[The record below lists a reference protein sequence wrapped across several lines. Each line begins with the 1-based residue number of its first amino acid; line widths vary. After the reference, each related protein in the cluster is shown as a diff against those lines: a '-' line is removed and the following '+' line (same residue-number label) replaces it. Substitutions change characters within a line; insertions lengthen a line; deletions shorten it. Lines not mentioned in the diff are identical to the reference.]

1 MRGTHAALQNVE
13 QQDPF
18 LKLANALVQQLDKK
32 RSHDKE
38 NSTSSLKN
46 LKILSPQ
53 KRMLVDDKALS
64 EKQSHLVPQ
73 SDVALREERPAGL
86 LALQNHGLQA
96 DSCSEKTHE
105 TLVLSSSKR
114 SRDPGPQSSNSVRR
128 LESKDG
134 PARTI
139 VGLAGCEPG
148 SGCEKK
154 EDLVR

>member
-1 MRGTHAALQNVE
+1 MSKH
-13 QQDPF
+13 
-18 LKLANALVQQLDKK
+18 LKHGNSSVQKTEIHRQKTELARQTL
-32 RSHDKE
+32 
-38 NSTSSLKN
+38 
-46 LKILSPQ
+46 LSPQ

-64 EKQSHLVPQ
+64 EKHSHLVPQ

-86 LALQNHGLQA
+86 VALQNHGLQA

-139 VGLAGCEPG
+139 VG
-148 SGCEKK
+148 
-154 EDLVR
+154 